1 MSFDRFGDNSGDRF
15 GESFGRI
22 ERKPRRAVSFA
33 GAERSLQDG
42 SAAPG
47 SLLGFGNGRSYGD
60 SCHNDRGALV
70 EMRPKDR
77 ILGFDA
83 ASGIIEAEAG
93 VLLAEIIAFAAP
105 HGYFLPVTPGT
116 RFVTLGGAIAN
127 DVHGKNHHRRGTFGC
142 HVVSFELLRSDG
154 TTVSCAPLNNEP
166 LFAATIGGMGL
177 TGLISTARIRLMR
190 VASLDVEERITRF
203 ADLDQFFE
211 LAEKAD
217 EANEYAVAWIDQ
229 IARGARAGRGLLL
242 TGNHAGNGN
251 FTVNPR
257 PTRLRVPFELPFSA
271 LNRPSL
277 TLFNAAYLNLKG
289 RGAEP
294 HLTGYERFFYPLDGM
309 RDWNRL
315 YGPAGLY
322 QHQSVIPYAQAP
334 DTIPAMLEATRKAGE
349 VSFLTVLKRFGTI
362 GSPGLLSFPQP
373 GYTLTLDFPNRGA
386 GTLALLSELDR
397 LTIAAGGRVNPY
409 KDQRMSPATFAASF
423 PHWKKLEEHRDP
435 AFSSNFW
442 QRTAMA
448 LV

>member
-1 MSFDRFGDNSGDRF
+1 MSF
-15 GESFGRI
+15 ESFGRI

-33 GAERSLQDG
+33 DAERSLQNG
-42 SAAPG
+42 PVGAGAF
-47 SLLGFGNGRSYGD
+47 LGFGNGRSYGD
-60 SCHNDRGALV
+60 SCHNDRGSLV
-70 EMRPKDR
+70 EMRRKAR

-83 ASGIIEAEAG
+83 ASGILDAEAG

-105 HGYFLPVTPGT
+105 HGYFPAVTPGT

-127 DVHGKNHHRRGTFGC
+127 DVHGKNHHRRGTFGR
-142 HVVSFELLRSDG
+142 HVVSFALSRSDG
-154 TTVSCAPLNNEP
+154 RTVSCSPLKNQA

-177 TGLISTARIRLMR
+177 TGLIVTARIRLMR

-203 ADLDQFFE
+203 ADLDQFFA

-217 EANEYAVAWIDQ
+217 EENEYAVAWIDQ
-229 IARGARAGRGLLL
+229 IAGGRRAGRGLLL

-251 FTVNPR
+251 FNVDAR

-271 LNRPSL
+271 LNRASL

-289 RGAEP
+289 RGAGQ
-294 HLTGYERFFYPLDGM
+294 HLSGYEQFFYPLDSV

-334 DTIPAMLEATRKAGE
+334 DTIPAMLEATRKAGQ
-349 VSFLTVLKRFGTI
+349 VSFLTVLKRFGTT

-373 GYTLTLDFPNRGA
+373 GYTLTLDFPNKGA

-409 KDQRMSPATFAASF
+409 KDQRMPAATFAASF
-423 PHWKKLEEHRDP
+423 PQWKKLEEHRDP

-442 QRTAMA
+442 QRTALT